1 MYILYH
7 NNMHGVQVCKYATIK
22 HMENNTKQTLST
34 PVAIIIAGFLIMIGI
49 IVTKM
54 PAKTDI
60 KTDIVDTQTNI
71 DSMKPISKDDHV
83 FGDLSKAQVV
93 IVEYSDTECP
103 FCKNFHKSI
112 HKEIAKYGDKV
123 AWVYRHFPLDS
134 IHPKTRMEAR
144 ATECVASIAGN
155 DAFWKYLDVIF
166 DKTPANNGLDL
177 AQLPVFAEAIGV
189 DKAKFADCYA
199 STTMD
204 AVVEAQYQDG
214 VNIGVT
220 GTPYTIVM
228 DRSGKKVPIRGADE
242 QALSSTLADM
252 LK

>member
-1 MYILYH
+1 
-7 NNMHGVQVCKYATIK
+7 
-22 HMENNTKQTLST
+22 MENNTKQTIST
-34 PVAIIIAGFLIMIGI
+34 PTAIIIAGFLIMIGI
-49 IVTKM
+49 IMAKM
-54 PAKTDI
+54 PARTDTDTKMVKTEAN
-60 KTDIVDTQTNI
+60 TEA
-71 DSMKPISKDDHV
+71 MKPISEGDHV
-83 FGDLSKAQVV
+83 LGDLSKAQVV

-103 FCKNFHKSI
+103 FCKNFHQSI
-112 HKEIAKYGDKV
+112 HSEIAKYGDKV

-166 DKTPANNGLDL
+166 DKTPSNNGLD
-177 AQLPVFAEAIGV
+177 AKQLPLFAEAIGV
-189 DKAKFADCYA
+189 DKAKFADCFA
-199 STTMD
+199 KTDMD
-204 AVVEAQYQDG
+204 AVVEAQHQDG
-214 VNIGVT
+214 LNVGVT

-242 QALSSTLADM
+242 QALSSTLSDM

>member
-1 MYILYH
+1 M
-7 NNMHGVQVCKYATIK
+7 V
-22 HMENNTKQTLST
+22 
-34 PVAIIIAGFLIMIGI
+34 GI
-49 IVTKM
+49 IVAKM
-54 PAKTDI
+54 PAKNV
-60 KTDIVDTQTNI
+60 VDTKKVDTASSI
-71 DSMKPISKDDHV
+71 DAMNPISQSDHV
-83 FGDLSKAQVV
+83 LGDLSKAQVV

-112 HKEIAKYGDKV
+112 HSEIAKYGDKV

-204 AVVEAQYQDG
+204 AVVEAQHQDG

-220 GTPYTIVM
+220 GTPYTIIMNREGV
-228 DRSGKKVPIRGADE
+228 KVPIRGADE